1 MLLASKEVQRFL
13 VDPLLYLL
21 LGDRSVVALN
31 YDYARGRDLRAMVRE
46 ALKET
51 MKGGVEPLAWKEPSV
66 DFGGQV
72 GKAKSLRGRGTF
84 QMVVEMT
91 PQGPQAMTLA
101 APGQSERAD
110 SKHYKDQVGLFTRWE
125 YKPFVWRRE
134 EMK

>member
-1 MLLASKEVQRFL
+1 MSREVQRFL

-21 LGDRSVVALN
+21 LGDKSVVALN
-31 YDYARGRDLRAMVRE
+31 YDYARGRDLKALVRE

-51 MKGGVEPLAWKEPSV
+51 LKGGAEPLAWKEPSV
-66 DFGGQV
+66 DFGPQI
-72 GKAKSLRGRGTF
+72 GKAKSLRGRGTY

-101 APGQSERAD
+101 PPGQSERTD
-110 SKHYKDQVGLFTRWE
+110 SKHYQDQVGLFTKWE